1 MQIPFITV
9 RLSNKRVYSGVCA
22 VWGAKGKFEDK
33 YRKWA
38 IENAGAAVLVFGK
51 QTMPASAEGVRVA
64 EENPMSELARL
75 RKQQHK
81 TRQNE
86 VYGGLSQDERA
97 EYDSTTKRI
106 DELTK
111 QLEAI
116 ASSDKAQ
123 AEQRREWNKESE
135 TDAPQSE
142 ARQPHR
148 PREQDSTNAF
158 TDSLKTVRT
167 KKKPNPERNRE

>member
-1 MQIPFITV
+1 
-9 RLSNKRVYSGVCA
+9 
-22 VWGAKGKFEDK
+22 
-33 YRKWA
+33 
-38 IENAGAAVLVFGK
+38 
-51 QTMPASAEGVRVA
+51 MPASAEGVRVA
-64 EENPMSELARL
+64 EENPKSELARL

-97 EYDSTTKRI
+97 EYDNTTKRI

-123 AEQRREWNKESE
+123 AEQRREWNKGSE

-148 PREQDSTNAF
+148 PREQDSTKAF